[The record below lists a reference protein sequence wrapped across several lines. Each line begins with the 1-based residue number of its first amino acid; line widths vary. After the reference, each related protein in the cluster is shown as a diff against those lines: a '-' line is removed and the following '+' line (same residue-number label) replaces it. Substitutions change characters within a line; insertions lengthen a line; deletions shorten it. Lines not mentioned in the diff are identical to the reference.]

1 MFLIVIFLIKK
12 IYKSYAHQKSL
23 TVLSDN
29 FPVNQ
34 FKFRSLFI
42 GQMESSGLQS
52 MVNTMVWSVLEPA
65 KASLSP
71 ESNIFQA
78 FRSSR
83 GNDCYAMAMF
93 GMQYIS
99 LIRNGTNALKFFHAI
114 QGMVARWL

>member
-1 MFLIVIFLIKK
+1 
-12 IYKSYAHQKSL
+12 
-23 TVLSDN
+23 
-29 FPVNQ
+29 
-34 FKFRSLFI
+34 
-42 GQMESSGLQS
+42 MESSGLQS

-114 QGMVARWL
+114 QGMVARWLYQNFKIVCVWPFGLLDYGSAMLRCQI